1 MVPKLRR
8 GLPMFNFEHRF
19 EILTPTAPWLTAARE
34 GTRVAAPA
42 TEPRPEPQR
51 LAETVHGH
59 VVIVTG
65 GATGVG
71 RPTAPRLAP
80 PRHAVASHIPD
91 LPRRAPGP
99 PPPLPA
105 PALRPPRG

>member
-65 GATGVG
+65 GAAGLG
-71 RPTAPRLAP
+71 PPTAPRFRHHGVAGGGRYPHP
-80 PRHAVASHIPD
+80 PH
-91 LPRRAPGP
+91 
-99 PPPLPA
+99 PPLLA
-105 PALRPPRG
+105 